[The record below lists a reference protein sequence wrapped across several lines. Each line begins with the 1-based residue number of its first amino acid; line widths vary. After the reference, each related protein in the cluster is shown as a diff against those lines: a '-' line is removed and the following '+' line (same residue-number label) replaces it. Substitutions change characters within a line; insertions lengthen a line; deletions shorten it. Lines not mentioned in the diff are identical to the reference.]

1 MILSGLNHSGFDF
14 EFLRF
19 IHRLHEK
26 GAKKPLKTP
35 WVHPGPNKGELMLN
49 DQDRIA
55 RVSHLLADADNRILV
70 LDGATGTALQSFNL
84 SAKDFGGEKYEGC
97 NENLVLTS
105 PQTVERVHHLYL
117 NAGCDIVETNTFGA
131 TPLVLNEYELG
142 EKAYEINKRAA
153 EIARQVCAGYDT
165 PDRLHYVAGS
175 VGPTTKALSLTG
187 GITFEEL
194 QENYYQQMRG
204 LYDGGA
210 DYFLIETCNDGRNI
224 KAALLSLDR
233 LNAEV
238 KVKLPIA
245 VSATIESSGTMLAG
259 QSAEALVASLMNR
272 DLFYLGL
279 NCATGPDFM
288 TDHIRSIAQL
298 SPFRVACVPNAG
310 LPDEDGNYLE
320 TPQMIAK
327 TLQHFIRQGWINFI
341 GGCCGTTAPH
351 IEALVQVAKDATPR
365 AIKFS
370 SRVLLSGVDFL
381 EITDELSPVIVGE
394 RTNVIGSRKFKELIT
409 AEKYDEAAEIAK
421 QQVKAGAHIIDVC
434 LANPDRD
441 EVQDMEKFMEH
452 VVKKVRVP
460 IMIDSTDAK
469 VIERALTYCQGKS
482 VINSINLE
490 DGEER
495 FEQIVPLAKKFGAA
509 LVVGTIDEDPVQ
521 GMAVSRERK
530 LAIAERSFQ
539 LLTEKYGI
547 AAEDIYFD
555 PLVFPC
561 GTGDEQYRKSAPETI
576 EGVRLIKERFPMCKT
591 ILGTSNVSF
600 GLPPAG
606 REVLNSVFLYH
617 CVQAGLDLSI
627 VNSEKIERYGTLDKH
642 EIELAENLLFSRGED
657 PLTAFASHF
666 RDSKSKSKPDRMS
679 RPLDERLAANV
690 IEGTK
695 QGLLEDLEIALK
707 GRKPLDIINGPLMAG
722 MDEVGKL
729 FNANKLIVAEVL
741 QSAEV
746 MKAAVAFLEPHME
759 KSEVS
764 SRGKVLLATVKGDV
778 HDIGKNLVEIIL
790 ANNGYDVVNL
800 GIKIPPEQ
808 LIQAVRHHQPNIIGL
823 SGLLVKSAQQ
833 MVMTAE
839 DLARAGIQTPIM
851 VGGAAL
857 TRNFTEKRIFP
868 AYDGGAVIYAQDA
881 MSGLDLANKILDPRA
896 KEALVIEIKERQK
909 KWAGEQVETSQA
921 KAPVSE
927 SRSMHVRLLE
937 SNPTPPDFKR
947 HVQRSTPLSQ
957 IWKYINPLMLYT
969 RHLGIKGK
977 VAKSFEAMA
986 KDASLARRIREE
998 EASAYQIWERVEEV
1012 KAEYVNSDIIRPKA
1026 VYRFFRAAS
1035 QGNSILI
1042 FDSENAISPI
1052 VRFQFDRQSKGEM
1065 LCLSDYLAPEGSAPD
1080 SMAMFVATAG
1090 QGVRDEAEKLKARGE
1105 FLKSHIL
1112 QAMALETAEAY
1123 AEQLHG
1129 YLRSSWGFPDEPSMT
1144 MMERFQGK
1152 YRGKRFSFGYPAC
1165 PRLEDQALLFE
1176 LLAPKDIGV
1185 ELTDGF
1191 MMDPEASVSAIAF
1204 HHPDAKYFGVNG
1216 ET

>member
-1 MILSGLNHSGFDF
+1 MSD
-14 EFLRF
+14 
-19 IHRLHEK
+19 
-26 GAKKPLKTP
+26 
-35 WVHPGPNKGELMLN
+35 
-49 DQDRIA
+49 DQKRSA
-55 RVSHLLADADNRILV
+55 RVNRLLADADHRILV
-70 LDGATGTALQSFNL
+70 LDGATGTALQGFNL
-84 SAKDFGGEKYEGC
+84 TAKDFGGEKFEGC

-105 PQTVERVHHLYL
+105 PQTVARVHHLYL
-117 NAGCDIVETNTFGA
+117 KAGCDIVETNTFGA
-131 TPLVLNEYELG
+131 TPLVLNEYDIG
-142 EKAYEINKRAA
+142 AKAYEINKRAA
-153 EIARQVCAGYDT
+153 EIAREACAKYDT
-165 PDRLHYVAGS
+165 PEKLHYVAGS

-194 QENYYQQMRG
+194 QENYYEQMRG
-204 LYDGGA
+204 LYDGGV

-233 LNAEV
+233 LYSEV

-259 QSAEALVASLMNR
+259 QSAEALVASLLNR

-327 TLQHFIRQGWINFI
+327 TLQHFIRQGWINFV
-341 GGCCGTTAPH
+341 GGCCGTTPEH
-351 IEALVQVAKDATPR
+351 IEALVQVSKNATPR
-365 AIKFS
+365 SLKPS
-370 SRVLLSGVDFL
+370 SRTLLSGVDFL

-409 AEKYDEAAEIAK
+409 SEKFDEAAEIAK

-441 EVQDMEKFMEH
+441 EVEDMEKFMEH
-452 VVKKVRVP
+452 VVKKIRVP
-460 IMIDSTDAK
+460 VMIDSTDAK

-495 FEQIVPLAKKFGAA
+495 FEQIVPLARKFGAA
-509 LVVGTIDEDPVQ
+509 LVVGTIDEDPIQ

-539 LLTEKYGI
+539 LLTEKYGV
-547 AAEDIYFD
+547 APEDIYFD

-576 EGVRLIKERFPMCKT
+576 EGVRLIKHHFPTCKT

-617 CVQAGLDLSI
+617 CVQAGLDLAI
-627 VNSEKIERYGTLDKH
+627 VNSEKIERYGTLDKK

-657 PLTAFASHF
+657 PLGAFAAHF
-666 RDSKSKSKPDRMS
+666 RDSKAKTKTDRSS
-679 RPLDERLAANV
+679 RPLDERLASYV

-695 QGLLEDLEIALK
+695 QGLLDDLAIALK
-707 GRKPLDIINGPLMAG
+707 NRKPLEIINGPLMAG

-746 MKAAVAFLEPHME
+746 MKAAVAFLEPYME
-759 KSEVS
+759 KAEIST
-764 SRGKVLLATVKGDV
+764 RGKVLLATVKGDV
-778 HDIGKNLVEIIL
+778 HDIGKNLVDIIL
-790 ANNGYDVVNL
+790 SNNGYEVVNL

-808 LIQAVRHHQPNIIGL
+808 LIQAVRTHKPTIIGL

-833 MVMTAE
+833 MVTTAE

-857 TRNFTEKRIFP
+857 SRNFTEKRIYP
-868 AYDGGAVIYAQDA
+868 AYGGGAVIYAQDA
-881 MSGLDLANKILDPRA
+881 MNGLDLANKIIDPKA
-896 KEALVIEIKERQK
+896 KETLVNEIKERQL
-909 KWAGEQVETSQA
+909 KWAGEQTAVSAE
-921 KAPVSE
+921 KAPISE
-927 SRSMHVRLLE
+927 KRSTSVRLLE
-937 SNPTPPDFKR
+937 STPPPPDFKR
-947 HVQRSTPLSQ
+947 HLQRTTPISQ
-957 IWKYINPLMLYT
+957 IWKFINPLMLYT

-977 VAKSFEAMA
+977 VAKSFELIA
-986 KDASLARRIREE
+986 KDQSLARRLRQEE
-998 EASAYQIWERVEEV
+998 PSAYQIWERVEEV
-1012 KAEYVNSDIIRPKA
+1012 KAEYASSEIMRPKA
-1026 VYRFFRAAS
+1026 VYRFFKAAS
-1035 QGNSILI
+1035 KGNSVLI
-1042 FDSENAISPI
+1042 FDSPNDSKPI
-1052 VRFQFDRQSKGEM
+1052 AQFDFERQSKGEM
-1065 LCLSDYLAPEGSAPD
+1065 LCLSDYLSPENGVPD
-1080 SMAMFVATAG
+1080 SMAMFVTTVG
-1090 QGVRDEAEKLKARGE
+1090 PGIREAAAELKAKGE

-1112 QAMALETAEAY
+1112 QAVAIETAEAY

-1129 YLRSSWGFPDEPSMT
+1129 YIRSSWGFPDDPSMT
-1144 MMERFQGK
+1144 MMERFQAK

-1165 PRLEDQALLFE
+1165 PRLEDQTQLFE
-1176 LLAPKDIGV
+1176 LLTPKDIGV

-1191 MMDPEASVSAIAF
+1191 MMDPESSVSAIVF